1 MPLLDL
7 KHIHAGYNDVVIV
20 NDVSVKV
27 NNGDLIA
34 IVGPNGCGKSTLIK
48 SLLGMARLFSGKV
61 YFNEDDITRIKP
73 WQAVNVGLGYV
84 PQTNNVFTNLT
95 VNENLEMGAYC
106 RSDKQSIK
114 TDINDIYEQF
124 PELAA
129 RKKNRAETLS
139 GGERQLLAI
148 ARALMSRPRM
158 LLLDEPLAF
167 LSHKASMV
175 VMNRLLEVLAA
186 GTSMLMIEQNTK
198 IALQNSAYA
207 YVLNEGKC
215 VIEGKGPE
223 LWENKLLRQRFLGL
237 DKEEV
242 LALED

>member
-7 KHIHAGYNDVVIV
+7 KNIKAGYNDVVIV
-20 NDVSVKV
+20 TDVSVKV
-27 NNGDLIA
+27 NNGDLVA
-34 IVGPNGCGKSTLIK
+34 VVGPNGCGKSTLVK
-48 SLLGMARLFSGKV
+48 SLLGMARLFSGEVFLNKD
-61 YFNEDDITRIKP
+61 NITRLKS
-73 WQAVNVGLGYV
+73 WQAVNAGLGYV
-84 PQTNNVFTNLT
+84 PQTNNVFTSLT

-106 RSDKQSIK
+106 RSDKKSIK
-114 TDINDIYEQF
+114 ADIDDIYGQF

-158 LLLDEPLAF
+158 LMLDEPLAF
-167 LSHKASMV
+167 LSHKASTV

-198 IALQNSAYA
+198 IALQNSNYA
-207 YVLNEGKC
+207 YVLNEGRC
-215 VIEGKGPE
+215 VMEGKGPE